1 MSSVLWSFMNCLA
14 VVFVK
19 EDFLSTFLKRKKNRW
34 IFICVWMFYFL
45 FHFMTKV
52 ENYIIN
58 LIQDATV
65 TAIVC
70 WLGYEAAL
78 RIKILIAVLSVAIGA
93 LSEEIIVV
101 LLINIKGSIDG
112 NIMLYSL
119 MGKIIFWLCTR
130 VLSMIYKGK
139 MEAIEQQRRY
149 GNLLLLTAGSTL
161 ISNYIIFLISNSV
174 QDSTVQMWLLISV
187 FIILLLDIIVFKV
200 YAMHKMQLDVE
211 RENREYAYQVQY
223 YDKQIKDRQA
233 MIQEV
238 RRTRH
243 DMKNNM
249 IYLKELLNTDAE
261 KAREF
266 LDVYIGQSEAT
277 DEISKSENLA
287 VDALINYKNM
297 TAREKEITIHLESQ
311 IPAEMLYESTDLSI
325 ILGNL
330 LDNAIEA
337 AANAD
342 GDKYIFIKIS
352 AYHKMTVVHIE
363 NSCGKVKWK
372 KRMPV
377 SDKGKGRGIGLLNVK
392 QSIDKYDGNLQLKQD
407 GNRFV
412 ADLFLNS

>member
-34 IFICVWMFYFL
+34 IFICIWIFYFL

-130 VLSMIYKGK
+130 ILSMVYKGK

-161 ISNYIIFLISNSV
+161 VSNYIIFLISNSV
-174 QDSTVQMWLLISV
+174 QDNTVQMWLLISV

-211 RENREYAYQVQY
+211 RENRE
-223 YDKQIKDRQA
+223 
-233 MIQEV
+233 
-238 RRTRH
+238 
-243 DMKNNM
+243 
-249 IYLKELLNTDAE
+249 
-261 KAREF
+261 
-266 LDVYIGQSEAT
+266 
-277 DEISKSENLA
+277 
-287 VDALINYKNM
+287 
-297 TAREKEITIHLESQ
+297 
-311 IPAEMLYESTDLSI
+311 
-325 ILGNL
+325 
-330 LDNAIEA
+330 
-337 AANAD
+337 
-342 GDKYIFIKIS
+342 
-352 AYHKMTVVHIE
+352 
-363 NSCGKVKWK
+363 
-372 KRMPV
+372 
-377 SDKGKGRGIGLLNVK
+377 
-392 QSIDKYDGNLQLKQD
+392 
-407 GNRFV
+407 
-412 ADLFLNS
+412 